1 MKKIT
6 LTLIFVFLFILHL
19 SPISFAEIIKF
30 NDWRNDEY
38 YHYEVNSYDELYS
51 VFEDLNYEYR
61 RCQEEL
67 NSQISSLNDE
77 KRDLQVKIESLQ
89 DELAAQELTSENN
102 SSDSMIGFAIIFFI
116 GIVIAYNVGLS
127 KNNNN

>member
-1 MKKIT
+1 MKKIS
-6 LTLIFVFLFILHL
+6 LILIFIFLFILAL
-19 SPISFAEIIKF
+19 SPISSAEIVKF
-30 NDWRNDEY
+30 NNWENDEC

-51 VFEDLNYEYR
+51 VFEDLNFEYR

-77 KRDLQVKIESLQ
+77 KHDLQVKIESLQ
-89 DELAAQELTSENN
+89 DELVAQELTAENN
-102 SSDSMIGFAIIFFI
+102 SSDSLIGFAIIFFI